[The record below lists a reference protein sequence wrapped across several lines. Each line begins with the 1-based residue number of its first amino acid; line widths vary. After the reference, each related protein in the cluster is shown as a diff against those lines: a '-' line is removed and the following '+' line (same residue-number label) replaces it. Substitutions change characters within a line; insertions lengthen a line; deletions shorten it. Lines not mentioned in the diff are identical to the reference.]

1 MEFIQCDAENLKL
14 GANETFDA
22 ILCRWGLMFLPNLD
36 VALSNMRRLLVSGG
50 KLAALVRAIQ
60 SPVHQ
65 SIYGY
70 SQKTSSNFITT
81 LPSQGVPGSF
91 SLADVDSLKKSLLK
105 ARFAE
110 VRSEKIGNLR
120 I

>member
-50 KLAALVRAIQ
+50 KLAAAVWSEQSKVPFINLSMDIARKHLQTSLPHYQARESRVHLV
-60 SPVHQ
+60 
-65 SIYGY
+65 
-70 SQKTSSNFITT
+70 
-81 LPSQGVPGSF
+81 
-91 SLADVDSLKKSLLK
+91 
-105 ARFAE
+105 
-110 VRSEKIGNLR
+110 
-120 I
+120 